1 MLLLAHQIY
10 KKPTKSLRVLYCQK
24 SHQFILKETETI
36 KNVKKT
42 ISTSGKQTE
51 NTIQSTQMAK
61 HGRKV
66 KISQMLEHR
75 ATQNNGLESH
85 SQGEMRPNQGTF
97 HSSELAVLEAFARL
111 DFRAAINL
119 CLVCSILP
127 LFKWDSVP

>member
-10 KKPTKSLRVLYCQK
+10 KKPTKSLRVPYCQK
-24 SHQFILKETETI
+24 SHQFILKETETV

-42 ISTSGKQTE
+42 FGLSISTSRKQTE

-85 SQGEMRPNQGTF
+85 SQGEWGLIKEHSTPLNWQSW
-97 HSSELAVLEAFARL
+97 SSEA
-111 DFRAAINL
+111 
-119 CLVCSILP
+119 
-127 LFKWDSVP
+127 